1 MAIKIKSLERIS
13 KTFTEQTYIYKDLSL
28 DLTQTVL
35 DAPGFTLPVPGSDI
49 AASFDIAAIKNSLQ
63 NLFNT
68 KPGQRFLFPKYGLD
82 LYQFLFE
89 PITETNGNI
98 IGNKIF
104 TSINIYEPRVSVK
117 NVQVFLDPD
126 NNQYLI
132 NILLDIPE
140 LDIQTTI
147 DTVLDLRKQ
156 SFIVLPTSRN
166 K

>member
-35 DAPGFTLPVPGSDI
+35 DAPGFPLPIPGADI
-49 AASFDIAAIKNSLQ
+49 KASFDIAAIKNSLQ

-68 KPGQRFLFPKYGLD
+68 IPGQRFLFPKYGLD

-89 PITETNGNI
+89 PVTETNGNI

-104 TSINIYEPRVSVK
+104 TSINIYEPRVSVN
-117 NVQVFLDPD
+117 NVEVILDPD
-126 NNQYLI
+126 NNQYII
-132 NILLDIPE
+132 NILIDIPD
-140 LDIQTTI
+140 LKIQTTI
-147 DTVLDLRKQ
+147 ESVLDLRKQ

-166 K
+166 N